1 MRSSFL
7 TGLAFA
13 TATLL
18 GTGVAFAGPL
28 PAGGGPLQTTET
40 SWESLVQKPGD
51 ILNGIVNVT
60 SITGS
65 NGVSFTSGAGGVFIA
80 GAFENFTLQAVVPN
94 QAINPTSFQLAF
106 SGGSLKYWTY
116 SADPFA
122 TNTLFNSGL
131 TQAQAI
137 QDLKTGGNGILAPTS
152 LLLSMTPEAICPN
165 AACPVGADAT
175 TTLLIT
181 INASD
186 VTNFNSAS
194 TDQVYLDIIGG
205 AAANAFVKD
214 SITNSFVIANGPA
227 DTSYQGSA
235 NSHCFQSSTWNVC
248 GTNHLDAVAIPE
260 PVTLSLFGAGLAGA
274 AALRRRKAK
283 KA

>member
-7 TGLAFA
+7 TSLAFA

-18 GTGVAFAGPL
+18 GTGAAFAGPL
-28 PAGGGPLQTTET
+28 PAGGGPIQTTET

-51 ILNGIVNVT
+51 ILNGIVNLT
-60 SITGS
+60 SITGPQ
-65 NGVSFTSGAGGVFIA
+65 GVSFSSGNGGVFIA
-80 GAFENFTLQAVVPN
+80 GAFENFVLQAVVPN
-94 QAINPTSFQLAF
+94 QLVNPTSFSLAF

-122 TNTLFNSGL
+122 TNVLFNGGL
-131 TQAQAI
+131 SQATAI
-137 QDLKTGGNGILAPTS
+137 QDLKTGGNGVLAPTS
-152 LLLSMTPEAICPN
+152 LWLSLNPEAICPN

-181 INASD
+181 INASSI
-186 VTNFNSAS
+186 TNFNSAS
-194 TDQVYLDIIGG
+194 TEQVYLDIIGG

-214 SITNSFVIANGPA
+214 TIINSFVLANGPA
-227 DTSYQGSA
+227 DASYGGSA
-235 NSHCFQSSTWNVC
+235 NSHCFQSSTWAVC
-248 GTNHLDAVAIPE
+248 GTNHLDATAIPE

-274 AALRRRKAK
+274 AAIRRRKAK

>member
-13 TATLL
+13 TATVL
-18 GTGVAFAGPL
+18 GTGVALAGPL
-28 PAGGGPLQTTET
+28 PAGGGPIQTTET

-51 ILNGIVNVT
+51 ILNGIVNLT

-65 NGVSFTSGAGGVFIA
+65 QGVSFTSGQGGVFIA
-80 GAFENFTLQAVVPN
+80 GAFENFVLQAVVPN
-94 QAINPTSFQLAF
+94 QAVNPTSFSLAF

-116 SADPFA
+116 AADPFA
-122 TNTLFNSGL
+122 TNVLFNGGL
-131 TQAQAI
+131 SQATAI
-137 QDLKTGGNGILAPTS
+137 QDLKTGGNGVLAPTS
-152 LLLSMTPEAICPN
+152 LWLSLAPEAICPN
-165 AACPVGADAT
+165 AACPAGSNSS

-186 VTNFNSAS
+186 ITNFTSAS

-214 SITNSFVIANGPA
+214 TITNSFVIANGPA
-227 DTSYQGSA
+227 DASYQGTA
-235 NSHCFQSSTWNVC
+235 NSHCFQSSTWGVC
-248 GTNHLDAVAIPE
+248 GTNNLDATAIPE

-274 AALRRRKAK
+274 AAIRRRKAK